1 MNIRRSL
8 LVGCFALLLAACTG
22 GDDEE
27 MAGGPFESPSGGPGA
42 TEAVPALSAAAET
55 DEEVVV
61 RDATFDPSVITIS
74 TGSTVSWV
82 NEDEMGHTV
91 THGEGG
97 APKGE
102 ALFDEALSADQAVS
116 YTFEEAGEFP
126 VTCKVHKDMQMTVV
140 VEDGD

>member
-1 MNIRRSL
+1 MDLRRSL
-8 LVGCFALLLAACTG
+8 LVGCCALLLAACTG

-27 MAGGPFESPSGGPGA
+27 MAGGPFESPSDVPGA
-42 TEAVPALSAAAET
+42 TEAVSGLSAPAET
-55 DEEVVV
+55 DDEVTV
-61 RDATFDPSVITIS
+61 RDATFDPSVITVS

-97 APKGE
+97 APDGE
-102 ALFDEALSADQAVS
+102 ALFDEALSVDQAVS

-140 VEDGD
+140 VEDGG